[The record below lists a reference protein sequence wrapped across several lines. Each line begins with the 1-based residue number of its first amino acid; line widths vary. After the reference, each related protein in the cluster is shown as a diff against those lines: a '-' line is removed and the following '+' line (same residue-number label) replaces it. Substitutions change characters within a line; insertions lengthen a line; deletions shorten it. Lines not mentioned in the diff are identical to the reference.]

1 MNDLREQV
9 NADLTAARPARQ
21 AGGDGVSVVQPA
33 TAVTSTWRAYLYVR
47 ANPADWTDETWL
59 HRSGCRRYLTVERHT
74 VTNEV
79 RGVREASRPGGPSG
93 VHPRAGEPPAAD
105 RAGGPA

>member
-1 MNDLREQV
+1 VIQLDCPNCGPRNVAEFRYV
-9 NADLTAARPARQ
+9 GERHVRP
-21 AGGDGVSVVQPA
+21 DPA
-33 TAVTSTWRAYLYVR
+33 TADPSTWRAYLYVR
-47 ANPADWTDETWL
+47 ANPAGWTDETWL

-93 VHPRAGEPPAAD
+93 VHPRAGEPPGAD